1 MADRT
6 PPTTSSAGP
15 VTFLTRA
22 SARERGITEGQLR
35 GPRWVRLFNDLYLPA
50 SVEVTDEVRAR
61 AALTLAPEGAMVSRH
76 TAASLLGGV
85 VPHTADVHLTLPSG
99 RLRVAGIDARRG
111 TGRAARIRRVPIT
124 SAEATFV
131 GLADDL
137 TLVDLVVL
145 GDSLVKAGR
154 CLPASLGDAA
164 SGTSRS
170 VAQKRLRRAA
180 SLVRAEVDS
189 PMESRL
195 RLLLVLA
202 GLPEPVVNHVEYDD
216 LGHWRRRFDLAYP
229 AHRLAIE
236 YDGRQH
242 ADSTRQW
249 ERDVERREELDS
261 DGWRLVVVLAKGI
274 YREPAR
280 TLERVQSAMVSLGLP
295 GRVTSEEWKQHF
307 PGHA

>member
-1 MADRT
+1 MADRRQ
-6 PPTTSSAGP
+6 PPSHPPASA
-15 VTFLTRA
+15 TFLTRA
-22 SARERGITEGQLR
+22 TARRLGVTAGQLR
-35 GPRWVRLFNDLYLPA
+35 GPAYTRLFNDLYVPA
-50 SVEVTDEVRAR
+50 SVDVTPEVRAL
-61 AALTLAPEGAMVSRH
+61 AALALAPAGAMVSRH
-76 TAASLLGGV
+76 TAASFLGGV
-85 VPHTADVHLTLPSG
+85 VPHTPEVHLTLPSG
-99 RLRVAGIDARRG
+99 RMRVVGIDARRG
-111 TGRAARIRRVPIT
+111 TGIGARVRRMPVT
-124 SAEATFV
+124 SAEETFV

-154 CLPASLGDAA
+154 CRPDSLVAAS
-164 SGTSRS
+164 SGTSRAP
-170 VAQKRLRRAA
+170 AQQTLRRAA
-180 SLVRAEVDS
+180 GLVRAGVDS

-216 LGHWRRRFDLAYP
+216 VGHWTRRFDLSYP

-249 ERDVERREELDS
+249 ERDVDRREGLDT

-280 TLERVQSAMVSLGLP
+280 TLERVRRAMADVGMTGS
-295 GRVTSEEWKQHF
+295 VTSDEWTRHF
-307 PGHA
+307 PGTG

>member
-111 TGRAARIRRVPIT
+111 TGRAARIRRIRIT

-180 SLVRAEVDS
+180 SLVRAEVPDVAAGRIRYAGPCAEVPDVAAGRIRS
-189 PMESRL
+189 GDGGAERPRSRHPL
-195 RLLLVLA
+195 T
-202 GLPEPVVNHVEYDD
+202 E
-216 LGHWRRRFDLAYP
+216 
-229 AHRLAIE
+229 
-236 YDGRQH
+236 
-242 ADSTRQW
+242 
-249 ERDVERREELDS
+249 
-261 DGWRLVVVLAKGI
+261 
-274 YREPAR
+274 
-280 TLERVQSAMVSLGLP
+280 
-295 GRVTSEEWKQHF
+295 
-307 PGHA
+307 